1 VATPHSHHFEHVKQC
16 LDAGKNVLC
25 EKPLTVNARQARAL
39 VEIAKQ
45 KHLFFMEAVWTR
57 FFPISV
63 SVLLGGAVLC
73 HVSQL
78 IPSQVAVR
86 KHIADGAI
94 GEVLRGTADL
104 SHVLKEPEWDPKRR
118 LMNPELAGGCLMDI
132 GPYPILWLMQ
142 KMWHTLPKE
151 YQAEKP
157 SVAGASM
164 TKDTRTGVNTMTA
177 VLLEFPRSTPSGESK
192 AQAVATAGFRV
203 SSDPDGDNTAGS
215 AVRLYGTKGEL
226 QVFSPIYRPEKYRI
240 LLHSGQVTEEKI
252 KVPCDAYGMFW
263 EADEAA
269 RCLRDGKLESDGI
282 PWEESVLVTELLDE
296 ARKQGGLTY
305 PKHVDPVE

>member
-1 VATPHSHHFEHVKQC
+1 
-16 LDAGKNVLC
+16 
-25 EKPLTVNARQARAL
+25 
-39 VEIAKQ
+39 
-45 KHLFFMEAVWTR
+45 
-57 FFPISV
+57 
-63 SVLLGGAVLC
+63 
-73 HVSQL
+73 
-78 IPSQVAVR
+78 
-86 KHIADGAI
+86 
-94 GEVLRGTADL
+94 
-104 SHVLKEPEWDPKRR
+104 
-118 LMNPELAGGCLMDI
+118 MNPELAGGCLMDI

-142 KMWHTLPKE
+142 TMWHTLPKE

-157 SVAGASM
+157 SVAGTSM
-164 TKDTRTGVNTMTA
+164 TKDSRTGVDTMTA
-177 VLLEFPRSTPSGESK
+177 VLLEFPCSTPSGESK
-192 AQAVATAGFRV
+192 AQAVATAGFWV
-203 SSDPDGDNTAGS
+203 PSDPDGDNTAGA

-240 LLHSGQVTEEKI
+240 LLHSGQVTEEKS